1 MEWLKQLKD
10 QFLDLWKRFDTQTRI
25 LLGTVIFAVLIG
37 LIFLATWAGRP
48 NYVPLYSN
56 LSEQEASSIAEWLKK
71 SNIPYQLGA
80 GGTTIMVPQEKKYQA
95 RIDLAGDGIAPRGGS
110 IGFEIFD
117 QPKLGTT
124 DKERRIQYAR
134 ALSGEMQRSIEM
146 IDGIEFARVN
156 VSLPEQ
162 SLFVEEEKPA
172 TASVLLKLSP
182 GFRLTQ
188 QNVAAITHL
197 VAGGIEGMAAENVT
211 VIDTNGNILNQAM
224 KQGEFDFGQVAT
236 SQFQAQNQYEQK
248 MRSALTQ
255 MLGRVFGPNNVV
267 VTVST
272 QMNFDKKQVVEK
284 TFQPVVGDEGVIRS
298 RQTQNEEFEGTGS
311 TASGVPGTESNIPEY
326 QAFQEGNNNSSNY
339 KKEQNT
345 TNYEL
350 NQREI
355 QQIHAPGTVEKIS
368 VSVVVNRELDDNN
381 IANLQT
387 MVAAAIG
394 YNPERG
400 DQLTI
405 LGMPFDN
412 SLEREVEDA
421 MKARQDAETRQL
433 MIYGAAGLVGLI
445 FLWAIFRRTR
455 KKSFNRATQRVNVV
469 IGNPEEEIAA
479 TVHQELS
486 PEEKARREMRK
497 ELADLITN
505 KPEDVAEL
513 LKTWLMED

>member
-1 MEWLKQLKD
+1 
-10 QFLDLWKRFDTQTRI
+10 
-25 LLGTVIFAVLIG
+25 
-37 LIFLATWAGRP
+37 
-48 NYVPLYSN
+48 
-56 LSEQEASSIAEWLKK
+56 
-71 SNIPYQLGA
+71 
-80 GGTTIMVPQEKKYQA
+80 
-95 RIDLAGDGIAPRGGS
+95 
-110 IGFEIFD
+110 
-117 QPKLGTT
+117 
-124 DKERRIQYAR
+124 
-134 ALSGEMQRSIEM
+134 
-146 IDGIEFARVN
+146 VN

-182 GFRLTQ
+182 SFRLTQ

-236 SQFQAQNQYEQK
+236 SQFQAQGQYEQK
-248 MRSALTQ
+248 VRSALSQ
-255 MLGRVFGPNNVV
+255 MLGRVFGANNVV
-267 VTVST
+267 ITVAT
-272 QMNFDKKQVVEK
+272 QMNFDKKQIVEK
-284 TFQPVVGDEGVIRS
+284 TYQPIVGDEGVIRS
-298 RQTQNEEFEGTGS
+298 KQTQNEEFEGSGS

-345 TNYEL
+345 TNYEM

-355 QQIHAPGTVEKIS
+355 QQINAPGTVEKIS
-368 VSVVVNRELDDNN
+368 VSVVVNKELDDNG
-381 IANLQT
+381 IANLQN

-400 DQLTI
+400 DQLTS

-412 SLEREVEDA
+412 SLEKEVEDA
-421 MKARQDAETRQL
+421 MKARQEAETRQL
-433 MIYGAAGLVGLI
+433 MIYAAAGLVGFI
-445 FLWAIFRRTR
+445 FLWIIFRRSR
-455 KKSFNRATQRVNVV
+455 KSSFNRAPQRLNVV
-469 IGNPEEEIAA
+469 IGDPETEVAA
-479 TVHQELS
+479 TAHELS

-513 LKTWLMED
+513 LKTWLTED